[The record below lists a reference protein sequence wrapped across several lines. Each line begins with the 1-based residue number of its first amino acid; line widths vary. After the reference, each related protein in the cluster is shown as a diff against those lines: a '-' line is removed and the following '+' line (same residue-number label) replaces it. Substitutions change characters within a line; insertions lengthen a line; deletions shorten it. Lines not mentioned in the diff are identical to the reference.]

1 MFDFFKKRK
10 EKAKAEK
17 SAAIRAQ
24 AMENVRG
31 ARERLGDD
39 TIQKMAAILR
49 EKEGSAMKK
58 AEDQIKSFDKT
69 RIADNIKTMID
80 DK

>member
-10 EKAKAEK
+10 EKAQAEK

-31 ARERLGDD
+31 ARAR
-39 TIQKMAAILR
+39 
-49 EKEGSAMKK
+49 
-58 AEDQIKSFDKT
+58 
-69 RIADNIKTMID
+69 
-80 DK
+80 